1 MKLIVGLGNPG
12 AKFLQ
17 TRHNIGFM
25 FVDYM
30 LNHFKIAADFQK
42 NEKFKALYLKTNL
55 NQEDYIFLKPQTFM
69 NNSGQAVRAVI
80 DYFKIDQSDLL
91 VIYDDLDI
99 PFGKFKLTQ
108 KPPHKHNGVN
118 SLIAHLKNAN
128 FAQIR
133 LGIRGEDYLKIKN
146 SDLSIAE
153 NYVLKDFNKSEKADL
168 VNIFQQ
174 ALTKYLEISQY
185 VY

>member
-12 AKFLQ
+12 TKFLQ

-30 LNHFKIAADFQK
+30 LAHFKIAANFQK
-42 NEKFKALYLKTNL
+42 SERFKALYLRTKL
-55 NQEDYIFLKPQTFM
+55 GKKEHIFLKPQTFM
-69 NNSGQAVRAVI
+69 NNSGQAVIAVI
-80 DYFKIDQSDLL
+80 NYFKIDQNDLV

-99 PFGKFKLTQ
+99 PFGKFKLTK
-108 KPPHKHNGVN
+108 KPPRKHNGVN
-118 SLIAHLKNAN
+118 SLVAHLKNEN
-128 FAQIR
+128 FVQIR

-146 SDLSIAE
+146 SGLSIAD

-168 VNIFQQ
+168 ANIFQQ
-174 ALTKYLEISQY
+174 ALSKYLENT
-185 VY
+185 